1 QASCDRLHVER
12 PGLDTRTPPTPSTR
26 YHGLIYISVSSHHR
40 TIARSVGQ
48 RSRVAWFALSVSAPS
63 VASASGVSLQSGG
76 SRKGKERADPSLYLF
91 AVSDW
96 GEPEYVLRMHLEYIY
111 LQILSVVTATQIS
124 RAFQRRS
131 NFDLSRLL
139 EGSDPF
145 LHKLWLSPLRM
156 APALRDTAA
165 SALMPPAKFKT
176 YFTFYLLLRPHCH
189 APPTTTTR
197 RPPVRHASPPQHA
210 GDVGNPALRGDM
222 LPICLPKFNPA
233 GFVHAYI
240 SFVREDVGLVFI
252 SADRDAF
259 EPLCGW
265 RESVVE
271 QLTKDGALD
280 RIQASVKAHPYSVAA
295 VGSPGLRHFVYKS
308 RGLTQLTAPEWEDP
322 YGPDSADRK
331 RLVTLYERVQDTLF
345 ARSGQ
350 AAPLKLVY
358 MANAH
363 EAVLGWLTK
372 PFELYIAV
380 SPHLPMNAVVS
391 TANRVANR

>member
-1 QASCDRLHVER
+1 MHK
-12 PGLDTRTPPTPSTR
+12 
-26 YHGLIYISVSSHHR
+26 
-40 TIARSVGQ
+40 IAAQ
-48 RSRVAWFALSVSAPS
+48 C
-63 VASASGVSLQSGG
+63 Q
-76 SRKGKERADPSLYLF
+76 D
-91 AVSDW
+91 
-96 GEPEYVLRMHLEYIY
+96 
-111 LQILSVVTATQIS
+111 
-124 RAFQRRS
+124 
-131 NFDLSRLL
+131 DLSFFTTTLQ
-139 EGSDPF
+139 PM
-145 LHKLWLSPLRM
+145 RM

-165 SALMPPAKFKT
+165 SALMPPAKFKDLLYVLLIAGGHIVT
-176 YFTFYLLLRPHCH
+176 LLRP
-189 APPTTTTR
+189 R
-197 RPPVRHASPPQHA
+197 RHAVHPSDMHLLLNTLA
-210 GDVGNPALRGDM
+210 TSETLRTVETW

-240 SFVREDVGLVFI
+240 SFVREDVGLVFV

-271 QLTKDGALD
+271 QLDKDGALD
-280 RIQASVKAHPYSVAA
+280 KIQASVKSHPYSVAA

-308 RGLTQLTAPEWEDP
+308 RGLTQLTAPEWEEP
-322 YGPDSADRK
+322 YGPASVDRK

-391 TANRVANR
+391 TANRVAKWVNAEESRVFLKDAPVF